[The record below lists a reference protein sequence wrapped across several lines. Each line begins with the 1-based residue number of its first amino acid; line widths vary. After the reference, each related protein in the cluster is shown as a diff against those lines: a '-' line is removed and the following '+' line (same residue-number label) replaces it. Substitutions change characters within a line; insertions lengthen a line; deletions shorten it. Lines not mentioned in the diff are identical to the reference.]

1 MRPVPFDQQIDRQVN
16 RREQTVTSIFG
27 DTISGSASMS
37 RFIVRFMKDVLGEN
51 GREKEVCQCTLEVD
65 ATNKAE
71 ASKTAK
77 QKFCEIQGLSRW
89 SDHADR
95 VEVKEGDFPS

>member
-51 GREKEVCQCTLEVD
+51 GREKEVCQSPL
-65 ATNKAE
+65 K
-71 ASKTAK
+71 
-77 QKFCEIQGLSRW
+77 
-89 SDHADR
+89 
-95 VEVKEGDFPS
+95 